1 MKKLLDWKLCII
13 YTVVL
18 WAVANLFL
26 KRAAVSENADWRIN
40 TMFWMM
46 GALIT
51 TLILIP
57 LWLKKYFI
65 KPNKAMT
72 ASVIAGVMCSAGIG
86 ISSILYQYF
95 DASKIAP
102 ILGLATPL
110 SGVVCLLI
118 FKEKLTWKTGLGLV
132 FASLCVYLLG

>member
-1 MKKLLDWKLCII
+1 MKKLLDWKLCIV

-26 KRAAVSENADWRIN
+26 KRAAMSENADWRIN

-46 GALIT
+46 GALFT
-51 TLILIP
+51 SLILIP

-65 KPNKAMT
+65 KPNKACV
-72 ASVIAGVMCSAGIG
+72 ASIIAGVMCSVAIG
-86 ISSILYQYF
+86 ISSVLYQIC

-118 FKEKLTWKTGLGLV
+118 FKEKITWKIIVGLV
-132 FASLCVYLLG
+132 FASACVYLLG

>member
-1 MKKLLDWKLCII
+1 MKKFLDWKLCIV
-13 YTVVL
+13 YTIVL

-26 KRAAVSENADWRIN
+26 KKAAMSDSADWRIN

-46 GALIT
+46 GALMT

-72 ASVIAGVMCSAGIG
+72 ASMISGVMCSAGIG
-86 ISSILYQYF
+86 ISSVLYQLF

-102 ILGLATPL
+102 IIGLATPL
-110 SGVVCLLI
+110 SGVVCLIL
-118 FKEKLTWKTGLGLV
+118 FKEKITRKIFLGFI
-132 FASLCVYLLG
+132 FAFLCVYLLG